1 MRTNNPSIK
10 YNYIVD
16 ILRTTSEE
24 HTDLQNRLFSES
36 RENARSFKSILH
48 HKIND
53 TPELIDDLWAFRKI
67 VSAIGEYILRH
78 HAPVSAKQ
86 RLYADLYALCKQI
99 AQQRGIE
106 NYEAYLDVL
115 PEPVSDDITIALI
128 KALHDRDGITKE
140 EFARLHTVDPRTIQN
155 RIQALDFV
163 NDETV
168 ANMDRYL

>member
-1 MRTNNPSIK
+1 MAPQSVTELRRHLFQFLTFHFWGGDFMRTNNPSIK
-10 YNYIVD
+10 YKYIVD

-53 TPELIDDLWAFRKI
+53 KPELIDDLWAFRKI
-67 VSAIGEYILRH
+67 ASAIGECILRY

-115 PEPVSDDITIALI
+115 PEPVSDGT
-128 KALHDRDGITKE
+128 T
-140 EFARLHTVDPRTIQN
+140 TVTSIFLE
-155 RIQALDFV
+155 I
-163 NDETV
+163 E
-168 ANMDRYL
+168 